1 LIGGGVTFD
10 WIWCEI
16 RLRPVIAFPARPDR
30 VEKRDVEDAG
40 VVGVSESA
48 DETDAER
55 DGPAAVYEYVD
66 GV

>member
-1 LIGGGVTFD
+1 M
-10 WIWCEI
+10 
-16 RLRPVIAFPARPDR
+16 RPVIAFPARPDR